1 MLMII
6 TTVIDGYKP
15 RLLCP
20 AATTMEINGWGK
32 GHQGVYDQND
42 IDFPFLHESKISI
55 KSEVRF
61 AYNTLYICAMN
72 PMIIG
77 IAGGSGAGKT
87 TFLRALTDHFDSH
100 QLALVSQDNYYKPKE
115 LQQADEN
122 GIINFDLPSSID
134 HLHFVKDMED
144 LASGQSITKLEYNF
158 NNPAWKPQPIEVHP
172 APVIVM
178 EGLFVF
184 HFSEIMNRL
193 HYKVF
198 LDAHI
203 DLRLSRR
210 IRRDSKQRGY
220 PEHEVRYQWDNHV
233 RPAELKYLEPHKSNC
248 ELVVDNSHSYDD
260 GLSVLVEVIQKH
272 LDNL

>member
-1 MLMII
+1 M
-6 TTVIDGYKP
+6 P
-15 RLLCP
+15 RG
-20 AATTMEINGWGK
+20 NGN
-32 GHQGVYDQND
+32 V
-42 IDFPFLHESKISI
+42 
-55 KSEVRF
+55 
-61 AYNTLYICAMN
+61 YICAMN

-122 GIINFDLPSSID
+122 GIINFDLPTSID
-134 HLHFVKDMED
+134 HDHFVRDMED
-144 LASGQSITKLEYNF
+144 LAAGKSITKLEYNF

-184 HFSEIMNRL
+184 HFPQIMDRL
-193 HYKVF
+193 NYRVF
-198 LDAHI
+198 LDAQV
-203 DLRLSRR
+203 DLRLNRR
-210 IRRDSKQRGY
+210 IKRDSKQRGY

-233 RPAELKYLEPHKSNC
+233 RPAELQFLEPYRDVC
-248 ELVVDNSHSYDD
+248 ELIVDNSHSYDE
-260 GLSVLVEVIQKH
+260 GLETLVGEIQLH
-272 LDNL
+272 LDQL